1 MSPMGWRSGWRLF
14 WIGGTISFRALFV
27 FLNPWVYIPVMLIA
41 PIVQMLLFAYI
52 GRAAGVENAKFY
64 VLGNAMQYAALPCLW
79 GMGQGVWS
87 ERFTGTLGLVLSSP
101 ASRMLIFL
109 GRALPVVVNGW
120 FVSMFALLVGG
131 LVLDV
136 HFDPLTL
143 FQIALV
149 MLVGSF
155 ACTGLGLILGAT
167 SLRFLK
173 AALLGN
179 VLFDILLVFSGANVA
194 RSALPAW
201 MDAVSGVL
209 PFTHAISASR
219 GVSAGQPWSAVRG
232 DVVTELLV
240 GAVYLAV
247 GLCLVARLER
257 SSRRRATLE
266 LT

>member
-1 MSPMGWRSGWRLF
+1 MSTTALRSRWRLF
-14 WIGGTISFRALFV
+14 WVGGAISFRALFV
-27 FLNPWVYIPVMLIA
+27 FLNPWVYLPVMLIA
-41 PIVQMLLFAYI
+41 PIVQIILFAYI
-52 GRAAGVENAKFY
+52 GRAAGVEDAQFY
-64 VLGNAMQYAALPCLW
+64 VIGNAIQFAALPCLW

-87 ERFTGTLGLVLSSP
+87 ERFTGTLGIVLSSP
-101 ASRMLIFL
+101 APRTVIFL
-109 GRALPVVVNGW
+109 GRAFPVVVNGW

-136 HFDPLTL
+136 HFDALTL
-143 FQIALV
+143 AEIALV
-149 MLVGSF
+149 IMVGSL

-194 RSALPAW
+194 RSAMPDW
-201 MDAVSGVL
+201 MNSVGSLL

-219 GVSAGQPWSAVRG
+219 AISAGQPWSAVRS
-232 DVVTELLV
+232 DVLTELLV
-240 GAVYLAV
+240 GAVYLVV

>member
-1 MSPMGWRSGWRLF
+1 M
-14 WIGGTISFRALFV
+14 
-27 FLNPWVYIPVMLIA
+27 
-41 PIVQMLLFAYI
+41 YI
-52 GRAAGVENAKFY
+52 GRAAGVEDAQFY

-109 GRALPVVVNGW
+109 GRAVPVIVNGW

-131 LVLDV
+131 LVLGL
-136 HFDPLTL
+136 HFDALTL
-143 FQIALV
+143 LEIAGA
-149 MLVGSF
+149 MMVGSF

-179 VLFDILLVFSGANVA
+179 VLFDILLVFSGANIA
-194 RSALPAW
+194 RSALPEW
-201 MDAVSGVL
+201 MDKVGSVL

-219 GVSAGQPWSAVRG
+219 AVNAGQPWSTVRG
-232 DVVTELLV
+232 DVLTELLV
-240 GAVYLAV
+240 GAVYLAL

-266 LT
+266 LN